1 MRLAHAP
8 TALTDLRTPT
18 STEPLRVLL
27 SGCLM
32 GLPCGVDGSDNGMG
46 GVLTDLVTLP
56 TVKVFSFCPEDYAL
70 GTPRTLP
77 DIHGGDGSDVLD
89 GKARVLDEHG
99 KDLTEGMIRGAQ
111 AMLSF
116 AQAHQVELA
125 ILTDM
130 SAACGSQV
138 ISDGCRLE
146 TDRKYQMGVG
156 VSTALL
162 LRNGFPVVSQRDFR
176 TLGKIRMLLEP
187 GFSPDPEALDHHE
200 KEWYR
205 TYFQTSPAQ

>member
-1 MRLAHAP
+1 MRLAHDPA
-8 TALTDLRTPT
+8 ALTDLRTPT
-18 STEPLRVLL
+18 PTEPLRVLL

-56 TVKVFSFCPEDYAL
+56 TVKAFSFCPEDHGL

-77 DIHGGDGSDVLD
+77 DIHGGDGADVLD
-89 GKARVLDEHG
+89 GTARVLDEHG
-99 KDLTEGMIRGAQ
+99 TDLTEGMIRGAQ

-116 AQAHQVELA
+116 AQANQIELA

-146 TDRKYQMGVG
+146 ADRKYQIGVG

-176 TLGKIRMLLEP
+176 TLGKIRRLLDPE
-187 GFSPDPEALDHHE
+187 FIPDPEAPDHHE

-205 TYFQTSPAQ
+205 TYFQTA